1 MRGTTRAGR
10 EPGLRALVADA
21 LGGRTAERIV
31 AVTLVDPA
39 SGLLL
44 DGSDDL
50 AGDAPH
56 TSGSGVWDV
65 ELAGACHADLWRAA
79 VLGTPARLAGS
90 GELLV
95 GTTSPGSGPWHHVL
109 RLTPDAPGG
118 AVLLGVVL
126 RGRRWRAEL
135 VRRRLR
141 SLPVAA
147 FTAALLRD
155 GPAAGRAA
163 GVPAVLRDAA
173 PAGDG
178 RAEPA
183 GAVGPRPADGGPGT
197 GRPSGPRPPAAI
209 APAGPPPA
217 PAPGATWPA
226 RLRAGG
232 GPPAAGTR
240 PVLVRRDERP
250 APGGRRAE

>member
-1 MRGTTRAGR
+1 VRGTTRSGR
-10 EPGLRALVADA
+10 DPDLRALVADA
-21 LGGRTAERIV
+21 LGGRTAERVV

-50 AGDAPH
+50 AGETPH

-79 VLGTPARLAGS
+79 VLGTPARLGGS

-95 GTTSPGSGPWHHVL
+95 GTISPGSGPWHHVL

-135 VRRRLR
+135 ARRRLR

-147 FTAALLRD
+147 LTAALLRD

-163 GVPAVLRDAA
+163 GVPAVPLDAA
-173 PAGDG
+173 PAGD
-178 RAEPA
+178 RRAEAEPA
-183 GAVGPRPADGGPGT
+183 GPAGPRPADGGPASA
-197 GRPSGPRPPAAI
+197 RPSGPRPPAAI
-209 APAGPPPA
+209 APAPPA
-217 PAPGATWPA
+217 PASGATWPA
-226 RLRAGG
+226 RLRTGG